1 MRFLIL
7 VYVALL
13 CLNCSPSK
21 EETSLTLTDLE
32 LQILDSI
39 HHHEGE
45 FAMAFKMMDSTA
57 AGIYINKGK
66 IFHAASTMKTPVMIE
81 AFKQIEAGN
90 ISLDD
95 SMLITNQFQS
105 IVDSS
110 GYELSLSDDSEPELY
125 QYLGRKQS
133 VRTLIELMITKS
145 SNLANNILIDHLGA
159 DQISQTMVAIGAN
172 NMNVLRGVEDI
183 KAFDQGLNNTTDALS
198 LLTIYEKL
206 ARHELVSTGAS
217 QQMIEILERQQFQ
230 DVIPALLPEDVRVAH
245 KTGSITGVHHDS
257 GIVYLPDGRSYVL
270 VLLSSDLP
278 EFDRGTKLLQH
289 ISKMIYDY
297 VREQGNKGTRELGN
311 KGAREWSNKM

>member
-7 VYVALL
+7 VYVALF

-45 FAMAFKMMDSTA
+45 FAMAFKMMDSIG
-57 AGIYINKGK
+57 AGIYINKSK

-95 SMLITNQFQS
+95 SIPITNQFQS

-110 GYELSLSDDSEPELY
+110 GYELSLNDDSEPELY
-125 QYLGRKQS
+125 QFLGQKQS
-133 VRTLIELMITKS
+133 IRTLIELMITRS

-159 DQISQTMVAIGAN
+159 DQISQTMVEMGAD
-172 NMNVLRGVEDI
+172 NMKVLRGVEDI

-206 ARHELVSTGAS
+206 ARHEVVSTSAS
-217 QQMIEILERQQFQ
+217 QQMIEILKRQQFQ
-230 DVIPALLPEDVRVAH
+230 DVIPALLPDKVTVAH

-278 EFDRGTKLLQH
+278 EFDQGTKMLQH
-289 ISKMIYDY
+289 ISKMVYDY
-297 VREQGNKGTRELGN
+297 VREQGN
-311 KGAREWSNKM
+311 